1 MMMTE
6 TMIDYNKVK
15 QQLGTV
21 VVDNHSNEFV
31 VYDFKI
37 GCSAYQLWDKK
48 VQTFYYTDYN
58 SFNTFYTQISG

>member
-1 MMMTE
+1 MMTE

-21 VVDNHSNEFV
+21 VIDNHWNEFV

-48 VQTFYYTDYN
+48 EQQYCYTDYN
-58 SFNTFYTQISG
+58 AFNTFYTQISG

>member
-1 MMMTE
+1 MTE

-21 VVDNHSNEFV
+21 VIDNNWNEFV

-37 GCSAYQLWDKK
+37 GCDAYQLWDKK
-48 VQTFYYTDYN
+48 EQKYYYTDYN
-58 SFNTFYTQISG
+58 AFNTLYTQISG